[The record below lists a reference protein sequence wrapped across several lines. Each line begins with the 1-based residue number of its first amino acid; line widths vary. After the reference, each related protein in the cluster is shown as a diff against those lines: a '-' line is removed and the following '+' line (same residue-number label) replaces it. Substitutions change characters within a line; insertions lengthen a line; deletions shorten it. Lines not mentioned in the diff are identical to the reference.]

1 MRRYFITGTGTDI
14 GKTWLTV
21 GLCRRWKAA
30 GVAVDALKPVM
41 SGYDDGNPEAS
52 DAGAL
57 LAALGRP
64 VTEQEVARIAPWRYR
79 AALSPDMA
87 AARED
92 RAIDFDALVA
102 SCRRPQVDADVLLIE
117 GVGGCMVPL
126 DDVRTVRDWIRAVDM
141 PAVLVAGSYLGS
153 LSHTLTAVASLLET
167 AIPVAALVV
176 NESVSS
182 PVALAETVAVLG
194 RHAPG
199 FPLFPIE
206 RTEPEP
212 GIARL
217 ADFLLGLA

>member
-14 GKTWLTV
+14 GKTWLAAA
-21 GLCRRWKAA
+21 LCRPWTAA
-30 GVAVDALKPVM
+30 GVAVEALKPVM
-41 SGYDDGNPEAS
+41 SGYDPGNPQES

-64 VTEQEVARIAPWRYR
+64 VTEQELARIAPWRFG

-87 AARED
+87 AAREG
-92 RAIDFDALVA
+92 RAIDFGQLVA
-102 SCRRPQVDADVLLIE
+102 FCRQPRGDLDVLLIE

-126 DDVRTVRDWIRAVDM
+126 DDMRTVRDWIKALDM
-141 PAVLVAGSYLGS
+141 PAVLVGGSYLGS
-153 LSHTLTAVASLLET
+153 LSHTLTALASLREMAVPL
-167 AIPVAALVV
+167 AALVV

-182 PVALAETVAVLG
+182 PVGLDETAAVLG

-199 FPLFPIE
+199 VPLFPIE
-206 RTEPEP
+206 RNDPEP
-212 GIARL
+212 GIVHL